1 MACPYF
7 LLSRYDFFVNKGIR
21 TSSDHTSMDGL
32 EAGPARLFHS
42 CQSVGIDA
50 FKVVRFSFPVISEF
64 LTPFTT
70 IVPDVSKRY
79 HIGVENLF
87 ASMKKMSLRSSSTM
101 KASAGRSHA
110 LFFGGIDYQCVIK
123 CSVETRPKKACVS
136 TLYLK
141 WCLIISE
148 LQNAPW
154 LRPDTAFHG
163 EVFLCH
169 STLES
174 DVMDEFLL

>member
-1 MACPYF
+1 MF
-7 LLSRYDFFVNKGIR
+7 LLLNNNRSGN
-21 TSSDHTSMDGL
+21 SSGQ
-32 EAGPARLFHS
+32 AFFHS
-42 CQSVGIDA
+42 CQPVGIDA

-110 LFFGGIDYQCVIK
+110 LFL
-123 CSVETRPKKACVS
+123 ET
-136 TLYLK
+136 
-141 WCLIISE
+141 LIINV
-148 LQNAPW
+148 L
-154 LRPDTAFHG
+154 
-163 EVFLCH
+163 
-169 STLES
+169 
-174 DVMDEFLL
+174 

>member
-1 MACPYF
+1 
-7 LLSRYDFFVNKGIR
+7 
-21 TSSDHTSMDGL
+21 
-32 EAGPARLFHS
+32 
-42 CQSVGIDA
+42 
-50 FKVVRFSFPVISEF
+50 
-64 LTPFTT
+64 
-70 IVPDVSKRY
+70 
-79 HIGVENLF
+79 
-87 ASMKKMSLRSSSTM
+87 MKKNEFAVIINNEGVGGTRP
-101 KASAGRSHA
+101 R
-110 LFFGGIDYQCVIK
+110 FIFGDVDYQCVIK

-136 TLYLK
+136 ALYLK
-141 WCLIISE
+141 WYLIISE

>member
-1 MACPYF
+1 
-7 LLSRYDFFVNKGIR
+7 
-21 TSSDHTSMDGL
+21 MDGL

-42 CQSVGIDA
+42 CQPVGIDA

-101 KASAGRSHA
+101 KASIWVTLGSRAP
-110 LFFGGIDYQCVIK
+110 FF
-123 CSVETRPKKACVS
+123 
-136 TLYLK
+136 
-141 WCLIISE
+141 
-148 LQNAPW
+148 
-154 LRPDTAFHG
+154 
-163 EVFLCH
+163 
-169 STLES
+169 
-174 DVMDEFLL
+174 

>member
-1 MACPYF
+1 MRACRKLNYAHDEEDLVEMACPYF

-32 EAGPARLFHS
+32 EAWPARLFHS
-42 CQSVGIDA
+42 CQPVGIDV
-50 FKVVRFSFPVISEF
+50 FKLVRFSFPVISEF

-110 LFFGGIDYQCVIK
+110 LFL
-123 CSVETRPKKACVS
+123 ET
-136 TLYLK
+136 
-141 WCLIISE
+141 LIINV
-148 LQNAPW
+148 L
-154 LRPDTAFHG
+154 
-163 EVFLCH
+163 
-169 STLES
+169 
-174 DVMDEFLL
+174 

>member
-1 MACPYF
+1 MSKDMF
-7 LLSRYDFFVNKGIR
+7 LLLNNNR
-21 TSSDHTSMDGL
+21 SSNSSGQ
-32 EAGPARLFHS
+32 AFFHS
-42 CQSVGIDA
+42 CQPVGIDA

-79 HIGVENLF
+79 HIGIENLF
-87 ASMKKMSLRSSSTM
+87 ASMKKNEFAVIINNEGVGGTQPRLI
-101 KASAGRSHA
+101 
-110 LFFGGIDYQCVIK
+110 FGGVDYQCVIK

-154 LRPDTAFHG
+154 PRPDTAFHG

>member
-1 MACPYF
+1 MEM
-7 LLSRYDFFVNKGIR
+7 
-21 TSSDHTSMDGL
+21 T
-32 EAGPARLFHS
+32 
-42 CQSVGIDA
+42 CQSCRGISVGA
-50 FKVVRFSFPVISEF
+50 FCTF
-64 LTPFTT
+64 LAYCQIPWTQCLLKSP
-70 IVPDVSKRY
+70 
-79 HIGVENLF
+79 
-87 ASMKKMSLRSSSTM
+87 
-101 KASAGRSHA
+101 AGRSHT
-110 LFFGGIDYQCVIK
+110 LVFRTIDYQLVIK

-154 LRPDTAFHG
+154 PRPDTAFHG

>member
-1 MACPYF
+1 MRACRKLNYAHDEEDLVEMACPYF

-42 CQSVGIDA
+42 CQPVGIDA

-79 HIGVENLF
+79 HIGLENLF
-87 ASMKKMSLRSSSTM
+87 ASMKKMSLRLSSTM

-110 LFFGGIDYQCVIK
+110 LF
-123 CSVETRPKKACVS
+123 CSSS
-136 TLYLK
+136 TNIL
-141 WCLIISE
+141 
-148 LQNAPW
+148 
-154 LRPDTAFHG
+154 
-163 EVFLCH
+163 
-169 STLES
+169 
-174 DVMDEFLL
+174 